1 MKIIINKKNE
11 YLNIYVFL
19 EDIDIYMFLFVV
31 VVGINI

>member
-1 MKIIINKKNE
+1 MKIIINKINE

>member
-1 MKIIINKKNE
+1 MINKKNE